1 MSDKNSLTIL
11 PKETHNG
18 KETGLE
24 MRIKSLLSRAN
35 TLPKGP
41 GCYFMQGKHG
51 EVLYVGKAK
60 NLKNR
65 VKSYFNESSKS
76 AKTQVLVGHIYA
88 FDFIVT
94 QTELESFVLENNLIK
109 EHKPKYNILLKDD
122 KTYPYVAVD
131 FGHPFP
137 KLEYVRRPKR
147 KKNIEFFGPFPVGTN
162 ISKILRVLTKAFK
175 LRDCSNHEFSQRK
188 TPCILYQ
195 MKQCSAPCVDYIPA
209 ENYKAEVNKSLKFF
223 QDKSSVAAVMEELTT
238 KMMGAA
244 EHEDFEQAAL
254 LRDFI
259 EELDEFNQHSYKQ
272 NVETLSDD
280 HSDIISY
287 YIGEEEVDIS
297 LYLIRQGNLIG
308 HKNFHFLK
316 DDFLEDIEVQILQG
330 ILQYYSQNNEV
341 IAEKIIVDFNKE
353 QANQLE
359 ESFKTIFG
367 EGVKFKVLAKSSH
380 NQALLKSAKKHAE
393 ESQAM
398 RIKNQDSVY
407 IGLNKLKELLNLR
420 ERPKSLECYDIA
432 IWQGKSPTAA
442 QIYFYEGKPDKTGY
456 KHYHLEERPEGNND
470 FAMMREVFTRRLKH
484 GNNPDVFIV
493 DGGIQQVNTVSRVLD
508 ELEIKVPVIG
518 IAKARDLRKSGFRGS
533 EIKHSDERL
542 VIQGRSNP
550 YILSKCPSLMK
561 IVVQMRDEAHRFSR
575 RLHHKAEHKR
585 VLKSWIDDVKGLNDE
600 SRRIILSHGK
610 FSQNELMKFSKER
623 LREEFKLEERYLS
636 ILFKFLN
643 TSI

>member
-1 MSDKNSLTIL
+1 MTIL

-24 MRIKSLLSRAN
+24 KRIKSLLSKAN

-76 AKTQVLVGHIYA
+76 PKTQILVSHIYD

-131 FGHPFP
+131 FNHSYPR
-137 KLEYVRRPKR
+137 LEYVRRPKR
-147 KKNIEFFGPFPVGTN
+147 KKNVEFFGPFPVGTN
-162 ISKILRVLTKAFK
+162 ISKILRVLTKAFQ
-175 LRDCSNHEFSQRK
+175 LRDCSNHEFNQRK
-188 TPCILYQ
+188 TPCILHQ
-195 MKQCSAPCVDYIPA
+195 MKQCSAPCVAYISK
-209 ENYKAEVNKSLKFF
+209 ESYQDEIQKSLKFF
-223 QDKSSVAAVMEELTT
+223 KDNKSVVSVMEELTLR
-238 KMMGAA
+238 MMKAA
-244 EHEDFEQAAL
+244 ENEDFEQAAL
-254 LRDFI
+254 LRDFMG
-259 EELDEFNQHSYKQ
+259 ELDEFNQHSYKQ
-272 NVETLSDD
+272 NVETLSDT

-287 YIGEEEVDIS
+287 YVGESEVDIS

-316 DDFLEDIEVQILQG
+316 DDFIEEIENQILQA
-330 ILQYYSQNNEV
+330 IIQYYSQNNEV
-341 IAEKIIVDFNKE
+341 VAEKIIIDFGKQ
-353 QANQLE
+353 QALQLE
-359 ESFKTIFG
+359 ESFKGIFG
-367 EGVKFKVLAKSSH
+367 EGVKFKVVAKSNR
-380 NQALLKSAKKHAE
+380 NQALLLSAKKHAE
-393 ESQAM
+393 ESQKM
-398 RIKNQDSVY
+398 RMKNQDSVY
-407 IGLNKLKELLNLR
+407 IGLNKLKDLLQLK

-442 QIYFYEGKPDKTGY
+442 QIYFYEGKADKTGY
-456 KHYHLEERPEGNND
+456 KHYHMEERPEGNND
-470 FAMMREVFTRRLKH
+470 FAMMREVFSRRLKH
-484 GNNPDVFIV
+484 GNYPDVFIV
-493 DGGIQQVNTVSRVLD
+493 DGGIQQVNTV
-508 ELEIKVPVIG
+508 IKVLEELKIEVPVVG
-518 IAKARDLRKSGFRGS
+518 IAKARDLRKSGFKGS

-542 VIQGRSNP
+542 VIPGRANP

-575 RLHHKAEHKR
+575 RLHHKTEHKR
-585 VLKSWIDDVKGLNDE
+585 VIKSWIDEVKGLSDKA
-600 SRRIILSHGK
+600 RKVILSNGK
-610 FSQNELMKFSKER
+610 LSEELKLMSKDE
-623 LREEFKLEERYLS
+623 LRQELKLEERYLS
-636 ILFKFLN
+636 ILYKYLN
-643 TSI
+643 T